1 MESSKFYDIDNNV
14 TKQNKCCRDLS
25 VEANIIRAATAFI
38 ILLVKQQLN
47 GLLFLKLNVSQ
58 KKSKMK
64 KYCIS
69 NHGVR
74 LICFLFKGGQY
85 RHNRSRWKS
94 HQ

>member
-38 ILLVKQQLN
+38 ILKTATERVAVFKIN
-47 GLLFLKLNVSQ
+47 SFT

-64 KYCIS
+64 KVL
-69 NHGVR
+69 H
-74 LICFLFKGGQY
+74 
-85 RHNRSRWKS
+85 
-94 HQ
+94 